1 MLQRLQ
7 SWWNQV
13 LWQIGHSCQQC
24 MYVGDLFLR
33 VIELEISDFSR
44 AWFFIQNLISD
55 G

>member
-13 LWQIGHSCQQC
+13 LWQIGHSCQQW
-24 MYVGDLFLR
+24 MYVGDLFLTAT
-33 VIELEISDFSR
+33 EPEISDFSR
-44 AWFFIQNLISD
+44 TWFFIQNPIVD